1 MKLLLVGGTGTIS
14 SGVAQIALEQ
24 GFDLTVLNRGQQTFV
39 KNPGTEV
46 ILADARDEN
55 SMKSALQGKSFDCV
69 IDFLVHRPEQLEL
82 AMRIWKGKTGQ
93 YIFISSASVYQKPV
107 KNPFITEDTPLENPF
122 WEYSRNKIAC
132 EKRLLEEIAKG
143 FPGVIVRPS
152 LTYSDFKIP
161 FSFYKGTITTW
172 SLLDRMRKGK
182 EIIVQG
188 DGLSLWRITHNTD
201 FARGIL
207 GLVGNPATVGEA
219 FHITNDEIITW
230 DEIYQDIGRA
240 LGVTPNLC
248 HVSSY
253 SIVKRDP
260 SYQGILLGDHSTN
273 VIFDNSKIKRFV
285 PSFRAVI
292 PFAEGARRCVDWY
305 MRHPE
310 KQIDD
315 PEWNARMDA
324 FAALA

>member
-24 GFDLTVLNRGQQTFV
+24 GFDLTVLNRGQRTLAENQ
-39 KNPGTEV
+39 GAEV
-46 ILADARDEN
+46 ILADARDEI
-55 SMKSALQGKSFDCV
+55 SMNHALKGKYFDCV
-69 IDFLVHRPEQLEL
+69 IDFLVHRPEHLEL
-82 AMRIWKGKTGQ
+82 AMRVWKGKTGQ
-93 YIFISSASVYQKPV
+93 YIFISSASVYRKPV
-107 KNPFITEDTPLENPF
+107 RNPFITEETPLENPF

-132 EKRLLEEIAKG
+132 EKRLREEIAKG

-152 LTYSDFKIP
+152 LTYSDFNIP
-161 FSFYKGTITTW
+161 FSFYKGTTTW
-172 SLLDRMRKGK
+172 SLFDRMLKGK

-207 GLVGNPATVGEA
+207 GLAGNPAAVGEA

-230 DEIYQDIGRA
+230 DEIYNHIGHA
-240 LGVTPNLC
+240 LGVKPNLC

-253 SIVKRDP
+253 SIIKRDP

-285 PSFRAVI
+285 PGFRSAV
-292 PFAEGARRCVDWY
+292 PFAEGAKRCVDWY

-310 KQIDD
+310 KQIYD
-315 PEWNARMDA
+315 PEWNARMDS

>member
-1 MKLLLVGGTGTIS
+1 MKLLLVGGTGIIS
-14 SGVAQIALEQ
+14 SGVAQIAREQ
-24 GFDLTVLNRGQQTFV
+24 GFDLTVLNRGQRTLA
-39 KNPGTEV
+39 KNQEAEV
-46 ILADARDEN
+46 ILADARDEI
-55 SMKSALQGKSFDCV
+55 SMNQALKGKYFDCV
-69 IDFLVHRPEQLEL
+69 IDFLVTRPEHLEL
-82 AMRIWKGKTGQ
+82 ALRVWKGKTGQ

-107 KNPFITEDTPLENPF
+107 RNPFITEETPLENPF

-132 EKRLLEEIAKG
+132 EKRLREEIAKG

-152 LTYSDFKIP
+152 LTYSDFSIP
-161 FSFYKGTITTW
+161 FSFYKGTSTW
-172 SLLDRMRKGK
+172 SLFDRMLKGK

-207 GLVGNPATVGEA
+207 GLAGNPAAVGEA

-230 DEIYQDIGRA
+230 DEIYNHIGHA
-240 LGVTPNLC
+240 LGVKPNLC

-253 SIVKRDP
+253 SIIKRDP

-285 PSFRAVI
+285 PGFRTVV
-292 PFAEGARRCVDWY
+292 PFAEGAKRCVDWY

-310 KQIDD
+310 KQIYD
-315 PEWNARMDA
+315 PEWNARMDS